1 MGRMSIGRSSHG
13 MMKVNTSKYHPPA
26 DRLKSAIFYAE
37 VSEGF
42 KELVL
47 KTSDSARGRGFESH
61 PQRHNNFTRSVE
73 SVYVVKLL
81 SGAFLVIGSV
91 TWSLTML
98 QYEATR
104 FKTEREA
111 VVAGRNLLGGRP
123 FSAVR
128 V

>member
-1 MGRMSIGRSSHG
+1 M
-13 MMKVNTSKYHPPA
+13 
-26 DRLKSAIFYAE
+26 
-37 VSEGF
+37 SEGF

-81 SGAFLVIGSV
+81 SGAFLVKGRV
-91 TWSLTML
+91 TWSITML

-104 FKTEREA
+104 FKTELAA

>member
-1 MGRMSIGRSSHG
+1 
-13 MMKVNTSKYHPPA
+13 MMQVNTSKYHPPA

-61 PQRHNNFTRSVE
+61 PQRHNNFIRGVE

-81 SGAFLVIGSV
+81 SGAFLVKGKV
-91 TWSLTML
+91 TWSITML

-104 FKTEREA
+104 FKTELA
-111 VVAGRNLLGGRP
+111 ALAAGRTLLGDRP
-123 FSAVR
+123 FSIVR